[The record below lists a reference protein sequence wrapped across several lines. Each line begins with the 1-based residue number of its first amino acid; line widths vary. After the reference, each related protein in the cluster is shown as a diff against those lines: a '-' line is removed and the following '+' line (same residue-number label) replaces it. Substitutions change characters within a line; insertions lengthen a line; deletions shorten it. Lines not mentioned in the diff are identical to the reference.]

1 MGGGGYWSGSRCWF
15 IFSGWCHHCDYIGCV
30 IPSPPY
36 SAIISLN
43 TLKKEGTLTLAEKI
57 LAAHTDKKEVSPGE
71 FISVRVD
78 LILANDI
85 TAPIAIRE
93 FRRIGVDRVFDPK
106 KIVMV
111 PDHFVPNKDIASA
124 EQAKL
129 MREFCYEQGIIYFE
143 VGQSGTCAFARAG
156 SGATR

>member
-1 MGGGGYWSGSRCWF
+1 
-15 IFSGWCHHCDYIGCV
+15 
-30 IPSPPY
+30 
-36 SAIISLN
+36 
-43 TLKKEGTLTLAEKI
+43 LTLAEKI
-57 LAAHTDKKEVSPGE
+57 LAAHTGKKGVSPGE
-71 FISVRVD
+71 LVNVRVD

-93 FRRIGVDRVFDPK
+93 FQRIGAKKVFDPE

-129 MREFCYEQGIIYFE
+129 MREFAREQGTIYFE
-143 VGQSGTCAFARAG
+143 VGQAGIEHVLLPEQGLVLRRIPIPVPTVRWAFLLPEWGQLILLPLWQPAISG
-156 SGATR
+156 